1 MPAGGSRPQ
10 TAKDLVD
17 RLVDLGI
24 NSFDEPARKLPR
36 AEKEASALR
45 ALSKSMIKVFRDEEQ
60 SSYVPEV
67 LVVSTFID
75 LEAYKDLCTT
85 LAKIIASGTADEKL
99 LENKILAAFTSVLRL
114 PQAECIQER
123 LPVLGVI
130 GTLQK
135 RLEGACKTANFT
147 DQYYLI
153 RSLSEVLDRMNELK
167 VRGISDADIIQPL
180 LGIFDSAR
188 KHPDVRLSQAARYA
202 YQALLGIPGDVGPW
216 LKLAK
221 TTANLIDGASKIA
234 GGVTTGDPS
243 KVINGISGLDLPRI
257 VNSVIEGVK
266 SASES
271 TGAMEEIFSGIREM
285 RKPARW
291 YIALR
296 YTGVLIQGNCKDI
309 LKAMLEAP
317 NLGCLKNK
325 DFLCGLCSQLEE
337 ARSAGPD
344 RRLVVEMLTEFLA
357 KQAKVSNY
365 GRVRKWVH
373 MVTDIDE
380 ALYPKKP
387 VRRVWLPWSGS
398 RKHDNNI
405 GFLAR
410 PLEDLGYQSELLIK
424 AWKRCHEAKL
434 FYADQLIRN
443 EYTSPELGLLKVE
456 RLDGSSLPMEQC
468 YVNLA
473 ILKVYGENT
482 SECKEK
488 DYVESDRSNE
498 NGDEDGHSDRDA
510 SPNDNIKTR
519 GSTKHHKHGNTVS
532 PFTLEERL
540 KVGDRQTLNTISLPD
555 LFKKTDPSASDPGSY
570 YRYTSFLILREP
582 SCFRRNSRLLI
593 QIKDKK
599 PPDIKRVLIRGQA
612 GVGKS
617 TLCKKMVHEFIHH
630 GMWSEVIDRIIWL
643 PLRKLKGMQGSIED
657 VIGKEYFGASQDIL
671 FNALCNEIHQDSHR
685 TLFILDGLDE
695 VFHEVNNK
703 NTLLLRL
710 LGQPRVIITSRP
722 YAINKEVIRNI
733 NLEVETVG
741 FSPEQVKEYIAAIGK
756 DKVDEIQHFSD
767 GHRIIQGLARIPIQ
781 LDAICFSFTAQ
792 NIATQGN
799 SLGKTISTMTELY
812 QAVERA
818 LWNKDVE
825 KLEMRHP
832 DKLQPVTKI
841 EAQEAGRKS
850 VLALAKNNIDSL
862 QDLAF
867 SGLRE
872 STVEFDKEYLG
883 DIFTHEQN
891 NAWSGD
897 AVKLSF
903 LRSSGGSAT
912 DRTYH
917 FLHLTFQEYFA
928 AQYFTK
934 CWKSNELL
942 RAPRSERQK
951 TGHRNSGFVTPE
963 AFVRRE
969 KYNPRYDIFWRFVT
983 GLLQTNTSCE
993 QHLCRFFGLVEKEPR
1008 DVFGPG
1014 HQRLIMHCL
1023 SELKPL
1029 QLGQSFGQVR
1039 ASLETQLKE
1048 WLVYEYRITKGW
1060 QLGMEAEFPLSLLL
1074 ACFRESS
1081 LEAKSAIL
1089 RSIENRSH
1097 VPLEVTALIATI
1109 LKPSA
1114 KDPLDD
1120 AEAVLRIHAFYII
1133 RAHGVRLP
1141 DATLESVID
1150 RLDSPQDWSQKEAL
1164 GILKYQPIFS
1174 DTISEML
1181 AKRFSALNI
1190 NVKDAAYQD
1199 FTGKYS
1205 VALLGAMA
1213 SQLQKADATI
1223 QSFVIEALTKIRYL
1237 PEPVLQILTTKLE
1250 GPEKVISTS
1259 VCEILRFQKEMSGD
1273 VLQVIVSHFNNSD
1286 EGTRSLAA
1294 EILIS
1299 QSDTLQESQLQLFV
1313 GQLSNSKKFVRDS
1326 AADILRNVASSGQGL
1341 SPGVCKAIFKELES
1355 HGKET
1360 KNLAASILRTC
1371 KHVPERIL
1379 SALVTHLK
1387 DQDKDL
1393 TGSIVTALRH
1403 QQDLPDTVLHDIT
1416 KQVEDSAALIQELP
1430 LALLGR
1436 LSALPFSIL
1445 QTLSKQLEDS
1455 DKTIRTRASHILAVQ
1470 QTLPHSIC
1478 RDVAMYLKR
1487 SNANAW
1493 EPALY
1498 ILAHHS
1504 GIPESLVA
1512 LIAEKMLNI
1521 GSDISGTIK
1530 RMAQKVVSKALVENI
1545 ISERS
1550 RQYLG
1555 FCKLEWWIEYVLLHE
1570 KALPK
1575 AILHVV
1581 RARLGS
1587 HKAEEYSQI
1596 YGLEWLLPI
1605 PQSIMEMLATKLD
1618 GSHKVLRE
1626 KLLLGLYAHALDL
1639 SSLPENVLGII
1650 VKQLVFPHEPVRK
1663 LASSILQKYV
1673 DAPENIIKSVLQ
1685 PSEASDMNARLEIVR
1700 GMGETSCLPES
1711 VLHMIIMQL
1720 EELDETGLNL
1730 AVDILI
1736 QHTEITKKYESA
1748 APYALTE
1755 PMFQILIG
1763 LLDHS
1768 DGRVSEAASKVL
1780 TEQNL
1785 TEPILR
1791 TIVEN
1796 HLPNAANPWTQ
1807 KLVTSILA
1815 NQSLPQAVLEVMSE
1829 ILQAAG
1835 SETITR
1841 RRVIEVL
1848 RGSSFYN
1855 LKRHVYPKRGSKALP
1870 AVPEK
1875 LDRALPQPVFATV
1888 GKQLQSLDSDIRRDA
1903 AILLCCRSEFPIPVL
1918 EVIARNVEYLLGVE
1932 NANVGE
1938 AIEQLP
1944 RLDGGLVAE
1953 CLGKLGNES
1962 FNQVFTILARSSFRQ
1977 HVVWYVDG
1985 KELCIDTSSGLR
1997 RVPFRQ
2003 WRGKVEEA
2011 QRRMAAPTPV
2021 NWKRRWETVDGAG
2034 FCATMMHYLER
2045 CLYISPS
2052 IRNSA

>member
-147 DQYYLI
+147 DQYHLI

-1313 GQLSNSKKFVRDS
+1313 GQLSNSKKDVRDS

-1512 LIAEKMLNI
+1512 LIAEKMLNA
-1521 GSDISGTIK
+1521 GSHISETIK
-1530 RMAQKVVSKALVENI
+1530 RDAQKAVSKVLVKV
-1545 ISERS
+1545 ISHRS
-1550 RQYLG
+1550 RRGPRFCRLG
-1555 FCKLEWWIEYVLLHE
+1555 WWFELVRDGI
-1570 KALPK
+1570 ALPE

-1581 RARLGS
+1581 GTRLDS
-1587 HKAEEYSQI
+1587 SEAEGDPEMDDLQ
-1596 YGLEWLLPI
+1596 WVLPV
-1605 PQSIMEMLATKLD
+1605 PQSIIEVLATKLD
-1618 GSHKVLRE
+1618 NSNGKVR
-1626 KLLLGLYAHALDL
+1626 
-1639 SSLPENVLGII
+1639 ENVLRYLDEHTLNQFPIPKDLLHLI
-1650 VKQLVFPHEPVRK
+1650 VKQLDFPHEPVRK
-1663 LASSILQKYV
+1663 LASAILQQNV
-1673 DAPENIIKSVLQ
+1673 DKPENIIKSILQ
-1685 PSEASDMNARLEIVR
+1685 PSELSDMNSRLIIIKE
-1700 GMGETSCLPES
+1700 MGQSHSLPES
-1711 VLHMIIMQL
+1711 VLHMVIMQL
-1720 EELDETGLNL
+1720 EKLDITGLLL
-1730 AVDILI
+1730 AVNLLLRHTDIA
-1736 QHTEITKKYESA
+1736 KYYEPS
-1748 APYALTE
+1748 YAFPE
-1755 PMFQILIG
+1755 PMLQILIG

-1768 DGRVSEAASKVL
+1768 DGRVSEAASNIL
-1780 TEQNL
+1780 TAQNL
-1785 TEPILR
+1785 SEPILR
-1791 TIVEN
+1791 TIAEE
-1796 HLPNAANPWTQ
+1796 HLPDASNAWTQ

-1815 NQSLPQAVLEVMSE
+1815 NQSLPDAVLEVTSK
-1829 ILQAAG
+1829 ILQEAG
-1835 SETITR
+1835 SDKMTR
-1841 RRVIEVL
+1841 RRAIKVL
-1848 RGSSFYN
+1848 RGSSLYSP
-1855 LKRHVYPKRGSKALP
+1855 KRHVYPRKGSK

-1875 LDRALPQPVFATV
+1875 LDRALPQAVFVTV
-1888 GKQLQSLDSDIRRDA
+1888 GNQLQSLDSDIRRDA
-1903 AILLCCRSEFPIPVL
+1903 AILLCCRSEFPVPVL
-1918 EVIARNVEYLLGVE
+1918 EVIARNIEYLLDVE
-1932 NANVGE
+1932 NANVEE

-1944 RLDGGLVAE
+1944 RLDGEIVAE
-1953 CLGKLGNES
+1953 CLGKLGKES
-1962 FNQVFTILARSSFRQ
+1962 FNQVFNILARSSFRQ
-1977 HVVWYVDG
+1977 HVVCF
-1985 KELCIDTSSGLR
+1985 EN
-1997 RVPFRQ
+1997 
-2003 WRGKVEEA
+2003 E
-2011 QRRMAAPTPV
+2011 
-2021 NWKRRWETVDGAG
+2021 
-2034 FCATMMHYLER
+2034 
-2045 CLYISPS
+2045 
-2052 IRNSA
+2052 